1 MLNKVKYR
9 MAVKYKNIV
18 AGIALAIGLCSC
30 EKVIDIDLKN
40 ADPKIVIEGIVD
52 NSGKPASVKITKSIS
67 FSSTTTAP
75 TVSGA
80 SVKISDEAG
89 NNFVLAETAPGIYTN
104 ASLLGQIGKTY
115 TLTVLNAGVTYS
127 GKSTIPRQAPI
138 DTIYQETVS
147 IPGTAPGSSAS
158 NGKIV
163 SLVYTDLVGFGDNV
177 QAVQT
182 INGKIDNVLYV
193 ADDQFTDG
201 SDLPYQLYP
210 NPNTKIKTGDVVK
223 IEMRFIDKNV
233 FKYLSGIL
241 EIQGGNTVPANPDS
255 NLSGGCLGFFSA
267 HTSETKTIVIQ

>member
-1 MLNKVKYR
+1 MLNLNKYCNTVKN
-9 MAVKYKNIV
+9 KNI
-18 AGIALAIGLCSC
+18 IAVIVLAIGLSSC
-30 EKVIDIDLKN
+30 EKVVNIDLKN

-52 NSGKPASVKITKSIS
+52 NSGKPATVKITKSVS
-67 FSSTTTAP
+67 FSNTTLAP

-80 SVKISDEAG
+80 SVKITDDAG
-89 NNFVLAETAPGIYTN
+89 NNFVLTETAPGVYTN
-104 ASLLGQIGKTY
+104 ASLLGLIGKTY

-127 GKSTIPRQAPI
+127 GKSSIPRQALI

-147 IPGTAPGSSAS
+147 IPGNAPGSAAS

-163 SLVYTDLVGFGDNV
+163 SLVYTDIPGFGDNV
-177 QAVQT
+177 HVIQT
-182 INGKIDNVLYV
+182 INGKVDNVLYV

-210 NPNTKIKTGDVVK
+210 NPNTKLKTGDVVK
-223 IEMRFIDKNV
+223 IELRFVDKTV
-233 FKYLSGIL
+233 FRYLNGIF